1 MTWLNNRSLR
11 VKMLI
16 PVLLITATL
25 VGVAAVGIVS
35 LNQVAAVNKLV
46 THTYLPSV
54 DYLVEADRDLQQAL
68 VAERSMIFIDVAS
81 DQFKELVKDHDENVT
96 RARARMDKFAALTGR
111 QYRLFDYYGAPDA
124 ERVIV
129 MMGSGAEAAHEA
141 VDYLTDRG
149 PGSQNQKQH

>member
-96 RARARMDKFAALTGR
+96 GLSRQVGKNHKRSGFPARRRHA
-111 QYRLFDYYGAPDA
+111 
-124 ERVIV
+124 
-129 MMGSGAEAAHEA
+129 
-141 VDYLTDRG
+141 DR
-149 PGSQNQKQH
+149 PPNRDGSQFRSCGEAI